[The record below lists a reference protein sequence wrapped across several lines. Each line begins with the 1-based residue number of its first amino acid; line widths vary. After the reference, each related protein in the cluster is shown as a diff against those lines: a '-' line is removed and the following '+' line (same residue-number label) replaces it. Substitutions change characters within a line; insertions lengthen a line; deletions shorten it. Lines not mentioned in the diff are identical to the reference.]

1 MNVFK
6 YFFNKTKTTIFIVM
20 FSTILLSI
28 LIIFTSFHFISHKML
43 EDYKQH
49 YFSEKAY
56 QMGFIFRSGYQ
67 TSGVGKIE
75 NFELFNE
82 MAQEFTIP
90 IEFIDK
96 EREQVIYEN
105 HLGYQEFEELYTIEL
120 PIVKDGETLG
130 FLRSY
135 FDLNKDISSPSINAL
150 EKSLE
155 KWLQYITIGVLL
167 LALLI
172 VIVITRRFTR
182 KVDEPALQAVK
193 IMKGNRDITVPKN
206 STNEINLIIDSVNY
220 LLTEFNHMEKWR
232 KTMMEDLTH
241 ELRTPMTSILTRLE
255 AIIDGVYP
263 NSEENLQDI
272 YEELE
277 RFSRLVNNVQQL
289 SEAEGAKFKL
299 NIKKV
304 DIIDLVKGVYEGFI
318 FIAKKRKINMHF
330 VNLNVPCNVYIDPDR
345 MIQVVSNLLSNA
357 LKYTPAGGHIWI
369 RFHMEE
375 DFFIFYCEDT
385 GVGIEESEQELIFS
399 RFYRI
404 DKSRTRENG
413 GSGIG
418 LSITKALVHAHGGEI
433 GVNSEVGEGAEFWV
447 KIPLDNQ
454 LVSIIDESEF

>member
-20 FSTILLSI
+20 FSTILLTI
-28 LIIFTSFHFISHKML
+28 LIIFTSFHFLSHTML
-43 EDYKQH
+43 ENYKQQ

-56 QMGFIFRSGYQ
+56 QMGFIFRTGYQ
-67 TSGVGKIE
+67 TSFEGKIE
-75 NFELFNE
+75 NLELFNE

-96 EREQVIYEN
+96 DREQVIYEN
-105 HLGYQEFEELYTIEL
+105 HLDYHEFEELYTIEL

-135 FDLNKDISSPSINAL
+135 FDLNQDVSSPSINAL

-182 KVDEPALQAVK
+182 KIDDAALQAVK
-193 IMKGNRDITVPKN
+193 IMKGNREITVPKN

-304 DIIDLVKGVYEGFI
+304 DIVDLVKGVYEGFI
-318 FIAKKRKINMHF
+318 FIAKKRKINLHF
-330 VNLNVPCNVYIDPDR
+330 VNLNIPCNVYIDPDR

-404 DKSRTRENG
+404 DKSRARENG

-418 LSITKALVHAHGGEI
+418 LSITQALVHAHGGEI
-433 GVNSEVGEGAEFWV
+433 GVNSEIGVGSEFWV

>member
-20 FSTILLSI
+20 FSTILLTI
-28 LIIFTSFHFISHKML
+28 LMIFTSFHFISHTML
-43 EDYKQH
+43 ENYKQQ

-56 QMGFIFRSGYQ
+56 QMGFIFRTGYQ
-67 TSGVGKIE
+67 TSFEGKIE
-75 NFELFNE
+75 NLELFHE
-82 MAQEFTIP
+82 MVQEFTIP

-96 EREQVIYEN
+96 DHEQVIYEN
-105 HLGYQEFEELYTIEL
+105 HLDYHEFEELYMVEL

-135 FDLNKDISSPSINAL
+135 FDLNQDVSSPSINAL

-167 LALLI
+167 LAL
-172 VIVITRRFTR
+172 VIVIIFTR
-182 KVDEPALQAVK
+182 KYTRRIDDAALQSVK
-193 IMKGNRDITVPKN
+193 IMKGNREITVPKN

-304 DIIDLVKGVYEGFI
+304 DIVDLVKGVYEGFI
-318 FIAKKRKINMHF
+318 FIAKKRKVKLHF
-330 VNLNVPCNVYIDPDR
+330 VNLNIPCNVYIDPDR

-369 RFHMEE
+369 RFRMEE

-404 DKSRTRENG
+404 DKSRARENG

-418 LSITKALVHAHGGEI
+418 LSITQALVHAHGGEI
-433 GVNSEVGEGAEFWV
+433 GVNSEIGEGSEFWV